1 MIQNGSLLLNPC
13 GLIANTYFNGM
24 LTLLLYITL
33 IIMVYIAFIDVI
45 ELSSPSDYE
54 MDSDGLTWSYDSD
67 TKFQQVDGFTY
78 ALAANT
84 SQSCTDVLGSDYSDC
99 KSYTD
104 SNNDTYYYYYPDDD
118 TVQYLHETYSGLIS
132 PLDGVTDER
141 FINWMRVAGLAN
153 FRKLYGKVDK
163 DITAGEQW
171 TFNLTLNYEV
181 TSYGAS
187 KYLVVTDLSSLGS
200 PNYALCVVYLVAGSV
215 SLFIG
220 FALSFYAIFKI
231 V

>member
-13 GLIANTYFNGM
+13 GLIANTYFNGNAS
-24 LTLLLYITL
+24 LSIYPDAVIL
-33 IIMVYIAFIDVI
+33 IYLSIDI
-45 ELSSPSDYE
+45 IQLASPSNIE

-67 TKFQQVDGFTY
+67 TKFQQVDGFTF
-78 ALAANT
+78 ALIANT
-84 SQSCTDVLGSDYSDC
+84 SQTCSDVLGSGYDDC

-118 TVQYLHETYSGLIS
+118 TVQYLHETYSDIIS
-132 PLDGVTDER
+132 PLVGVTDER
-141 FINWMRVAGLAN
+141 FINWMRVAGLSN
-153 FRKLYGKVDK
+153 FRKLYGKVDT
-163 DITAGEQW
+163 DISAGDQW

-187 KYLVVTDLSSLGS
+187 KYLVVTDFSSLGS
-200 PNYALCVVYLVAGSV
+200 PNYALSVVYILVGSV
-215 SLFIG
+215 SLVIG
-220 FALSFYAIFKI
+220 FALSLYAIIKI